1 MIFSIYGSSGP
12 IKQYHT
18 AHSSPIRN
26 NSLVTESIY
35 GVESSSSNLPPVKLT
50 SPVSNQRNKIS
61 NPFLESSN
69 NTFDGTPLPRE
80 DIIRIINENCLPRL
94 SGSLPLT
101 PSKIKKNGQLYR
113 SDNLQVIQ
121 SSPPSITKADSSETG
136 IEIEKDFLTF
146 DYENQDD
153 ILKAEEVYRNLYGI
167 SPNESTT
174 SSSKITGISI
184 CSRSL
189 IAYNLFATPCHNNAK
204 ECDGSEDNLI
214 ILQILN
220 RKLRSKQKHQL
231 QLLVIK
237 HDIKNLNSPDKNIN
251 VSTKPFT
258 ISTCRNSFITSSASL
273 ANTDSDSYKH
283 SRILEPQKTRNCS
296 SSQDGNFIVKLKLQA
311 DSLVC
316 KDETSNNNYDNK
328 KPSPFSMADSSSEVS
343 SDNEYIPEKRVTRN
357 NKRKLRP
364 VGTMVTQHE
373 KKRKLGARSKTGC
386 WTCRIRH
393 KACPEEKPS
402 CSQCIRLQLDCD
414 YSDKRPS
421 YMSDPNLQIQKLKE
435 IRAITNQNKRA
446 NFLSSKGKTGLRSSH
461 TQ

>member
-1 MIFSIYGSSGP
+1 MVFSIYGSSGP

-18 AHSSPIRN
+18 AHSSPIRG

-35 GVESSSSNLPPVKLT
+35 GIESSSSNLPPVKLT
-50 SPVSNQRNKIS
+50 SPGSNQANKIS
-61 NPFLESSN
+61 NPFIDSSN
-69 NTFDGTPLPRE
+69 NTFDGTPLPRK
-80 DIIRIINENCLPRL
+80 DFIRIINENCLPRL
-94 SGSLPLT
+94 SGSLPPT
-101 PSKIKKNGQLYR
+101 PSKVKRGGQLYR
-113 SDNLQVIQ
+113 SDSLHVIQ
-121 SSPPSITKADSSETG
+121 SSPPSINKADNNETG

-167 SPNESTT
+167 SPNEST
-174 SSSKITGISI
+174 SSSKMTGISL

-189 IAYNLFATPCHNNAK
+189 IAYNLFATPCQNNTK
-204 ECDGSEDNLI
+204 ECGDSDDHLLLLEILNQKLKSKQSQSLLI
-214 ILQILN
+214 IKLDPQSLN
-220 RKLRSKQKHQL
+220 P
-231 QLLVIK
+231 
-237 HDIKNLNSPDKNIN
+237 PDKNVN
-251 VSTKPFT
+251 VSSKPLRLS
-258 ISTCRNSFITSSASL
+258 ICNNSFVSSSASL
-273 ANTDSDSYKH
+273 ANTDSDNYKH
-283 SRILEPQKTRNCS
+283 SRIIEPPKTKS
-296 SSQDGNFIVKLKLQA
+296 YPSSQDGNFIVKLKLQA
-311 DSLVC
+311 DSLVS
-316 KDETSNNNYDNK
+316 KQETTNYNNK
-328 KPSPFSMADSSSEVS
+328 KLSPAPSIADSSSEVS

-364 VGTMVTQHE
+364 VGVSVSQHE

-446 NFLSSKGKTGLRSSH
+446 NFLSSKGKAGLRTSN